1 VNLFDI
7 VNKKVQLSNLEKKTL
22 EPDFWNDNKESG
34 KVLSEIKTL
43 KDTVSNYTKAES
55 ELINIIEMTEL
66 VMLEFDE
73 ELARKRQQ
81 EEYNVA
87 HGFMSKEE
95 RTVLQNMGAIPK
107 PNTNRVECPYCH
119 SNDVSKISTFGRAA
133 SVGIFGLASK
143 KIGKQWHCNH
153 CKSDF

>member
-1 VNLFDI
+1 MQFIGYCPQCGCIYPGAEKGQKHKCPYCNYEILITEHSLDEYLKNRTKIKQI
-7 VNKKVQLSNLEKKTL
+7 VN
-22 EPDFWNDNKESG
+22 
-34 KVLSEIKTL
+34 
-43 KDTVSNYTKAES
+43 
-55 ELINIIEMTEL
+55 ELCKNSP
-66 VMLEFDE
+66 EFDE
-73 ELARKRQQ
+73 ELAKKR
-81 EEYNVA
+81 EEENDKVI
-87 HGFMSKEE
+87 HGSMSKEE

-119 SNDVSKISTFGRAA
+119 SNDVSKISTLGRAA

>member
-1 VNLFDI
+1 MNLFDI

-66 VMLEFDE
+66 VMLEFSANTQVGLTCE
-73 ELARKRQQ
+73 NCGVPVRSGR
-81 EEYNVA
+81 
-87 HGFMSKEE
+87 FCSKCKNSMAND
-95 RTVLQNMGAIPK
+95 LQGMYKKKKTMVEKK
-107 PNTNRVECPYCH
+107 PDTKDNPRMH
-119 SNDVSKISTFGRAA
+119 FLDR
-133 SVGIFGLASK
+133 
-143 KIGKQWHCNH
+143 
-153 CKSDF
+153 